1 MSLIFH
7 PRARKFL
14 KKLGDRDF
22 QSVLAK
28 IKLLENKDQHRLLD
42 IRKMANTQN
51 VYRLRMGKIRSIFEI
66 EDSNVYIYDIDFRG
80 NIY

>member
-14 KKLGDRDF
+14 KKLVDRDF
-22 QSVLAK
+22 QSVIAK
-28 IKLLENKDQHRLLD
+28 IKLLENKDLHHLLD
-42 IRKMANTQN
+42 IRKMANTKN
-51 VYRLRMGKIRSIFEI
+51 IYRLRVGKIRTIFEI
-66 EDSNVYIYDIDFRG
+66 ESSNVYIHDIDFRG

>member
-22 QSVLAK
+22 RSVIAK
-28 IKLLENKDQHRLLD
+28 IKLLENKDLHHLLD

-51 VYRLRMGKIRSIFEI
+51 VYRLRVGKIRSIFEI
-66 EDSNVYIYDIDFRG
+66 ENSNVYIHDINFRG

>member
-14 KKLGDRDF
+14 KKLVNRDF
-22 QSVLAK
+22 QSVIAK
-28 IKLLENKDQHRLLD
+28 IKLLENKDRHHLLD
-42 IRKMANTQN
+42 IRKMANTQH
-51 VYRLRMGKIRSIFEI
+51 VYRLRVGKIRSIFEI
-66 EDSNVYIYDIDFRG
+66 ENSNIYIYDIDFRG

>member
-14 KKLGDRDF
+14 KKLVDRDF
-22 QSVLAK
+22 QSVIAK
-28 IKLLENKDQHRLLD
+28 IKLLENKDQHHLLN
-42 IRKMANTQN
+42 IREMANTQN
-51 VYRLRMGKIRSIFEI
+51 AYRLRIGKIRAIFEI
-66 EDSNVYIYDIDFRG
+66 DHSNVYIYEIDFRG

>member
-14 KKLGDRDF
+14 KKLVDRDF
-22 QSVLAK
+22 QSVIAK
-28 IKLLENKDQHRLLD
+28 IKLFENKDLHHLLD
-42 IRKMANTQN
+42 IRKMANTKN

-66 EDSNVYIYDIDFRG
+66 DNSNVYIHDIDFRG